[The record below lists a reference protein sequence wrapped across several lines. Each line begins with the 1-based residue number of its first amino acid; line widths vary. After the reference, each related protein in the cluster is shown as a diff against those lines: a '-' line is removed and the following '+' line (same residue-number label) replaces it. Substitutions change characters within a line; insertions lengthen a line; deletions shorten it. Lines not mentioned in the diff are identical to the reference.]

1 MTTYYRCDYCEEEK
15 IYIYTTINIQ
25 LKYSE
30 VHYIINVQ

>member
-1 MTTYYRCDYCEEEK
+1 MTTFYRCDYCEEEK
-15 IYIYTTINIQ
+15 NICTTINIQ